1 MALLMPAL
9 RTPRR
14 PMAGEPKE
22 EFAPLLPVGFHKF
35 DIPALRR
42 LCVDR
47 FPQSITRKTIMAGL
61 EAVLDLLNQN
71 GMRGDVW
78 VNGICGRPQRSKGVN
93 SSIGV
98 VGCCHLSGLLM
109 QRLAAGPYG
118 SSRIGSISALRARK
132 ALCHSLVFRSGLAD
146 RFCHTLLRPPTPPG
160 DL

>member
-1 MALLMPAL
+1 
-9 RTPRR
+9 
-14 PMAGEPKE
+14 MAGEPKE

-78 VNGICGRPQRSKGVN
+78 VNGSFTTEKLNPDDCDLIFMTSTEAVRAFSPAQRQFYEWFN
-93 SSIGV
+93 
-98 VGCCHLSGLLM
+98 
-109 QRLAAGPYG
+109 RRFFPP
-118 SSRIGSISALRARK
+118 SRK
-132 ALCHSLVFRSGLAD
+132 Y
-146 RFCHTLLRPPTPPG
+146 
-160 DL
+160 

>member
-1 MALLMPAL
+1 
-9 RTPRR
+9 
-14 PMAGEPKE
+14 MAGEPKE

-78 VNGICGRPQRSKGVN
+78 VNGSFTTEKLNPDDCDLIFMTSTEAARAFSPAQRQFYEWFNRTSLKGSHRCDN
-93 SSIGV
+93 YA
-98 VGCCHLSGLLM
+98 
-109 QRLAAGPYG
+109 LAQDENHPANEWFVAYWLRQFGF
-118 SSRIGSISALRARK
+118 SRADEMK
-132 ALCHSLVFRSGLAD
+132 GLAVVEIP
-146 RFCHTLLRPPTPPG
+146 FLVSV
-160 DL
+160 